1 MSSFKCRKDTCVT
14 FNDEHL
20 VIPTYVKYYK
30 SKSSSELLAEI
41 RSGID
46 HSIHLDDMIV
56 IERAV

>member
-1 MSSFKCRKDTCVT
+1 MSSFKYRTDARMT
-14 FNDEHL
+14 FNDDNL

-46 HSIHLDDMIV
+46 HPVHLDDMIV